1 MVIKIEAGKRT
12 LGKKSDR
19 KDLRKGFMIPGIM
32 YGQGVEGTPIQFNAP
47 DFMKAYKL
55 SIGELAIFNI
65 VLDGK
70 EQRCILKDKQIH
82 PVTRDIIHVD
92 FLILNPGHE
101 VSLLL
106 PIKFVGEAAG
116 QKMGGIVDII
126 VRTLSI
132 ACLPKDIP
140 GDVEI
145 DISALEIGDS
155 LHIKDL
161 KVPNVKIKDADDIT
175 IIVVHDKNKVV
186 ETDEEVEG
194 AEGVAAVPE
203 EATV

>member
-19 KDLRKGFMIPGIM
+19 KDLRKGFNIPGIM

-47 DFMKAYKL
+47 DFMKAYKQ

-65 VLDGK
+65 VVDGK
-70 EQRCILKDKQIH
+70 EHRCILKAKQIH
-82 PVTRDIIHVD
+82 PVRRDIIHVD
-92 FLILNPGHE
+92 FLLLNPGHE
-101 VSLLL
+101 VSLSL

-126 VRTLSI
+126 VRHLNI

-140 GDVEI
+140 EDVEV

-155 LHIKDL
+155 LHIKDV
-161 KVPNVKIKDADDIT
+161 KVPNVKVKDAEDIT
-175 IIVVHDKNKVV
+175 IVVIHDKSKVV
-186 ETDEEVEG
+186 EKLEDVEEKGQEG
-194 AEGVAAVPE
+194 SAE
-203 EATV
+203 

>member
-19 KDLRKGFMIPGIM
+19 KDLRKDFIIPGIM

-47 DFMKAYKL
+47 DFMKAYKQ

-65 VLDGK
+65 VVDGQ
-70 EQRCILKDKQIH
+70 EHRCILKDKQIH
-82 PVTRDIIHVD
+82 PVRRDILHVD
-92 FLILNPGHE
+92 FLLLNPGHE
-101 VSLLL
+101 VSLSL

-116 QKMGGIVDII
+116 AKQGGIVDII
-126 VRTLSI
+126 VRNLNI

-140 GDVEI
+140 EDVEV

-155 LHIKDL
+155 LHIKDI
-161 KVPNVKIKDADDIT
+161 KIPNVKIKDSEDVT
-175 IIVVHDKNKVV
+175 TVVVHDKNKVTEKV
-186 ETDEEVEG
+186 EEVE
-194 AEGVAAVPE
+194 EGVVAATE
-203 EATV
+203 

>member
-19 KDLRKGFMIPGIM
+19 KDLRKGFNIPGIM

-47 DFMKAYKL
+47 DFMKAYKQ

-65 VLDGK
+65 VVDGK
-70 EQRCILKDKQIH
+70 EHRCILKAKQIH
-82 PVTRDIIHVD
+82 PVRRDIIHVD
-92 FLILNPGHE
+92 FLLLNPGHE
-101 VSLLL
+101 VSLSL

-116 QKMGGIVDII
+116 QKMGGMIDII
-126 VRTLSI
+126 VRHLNI

-140 GDVEI
+140 EDVEV

-155 LHIKDL
+155 LHIKDV
-161 KVPNVKIKDADDIT
+161 KVPNVKVKDAEDIT
-175 IIVVHDKNKVV
+175 IVVIHDKSNVV
-186 ETDEEVEG
+186 EKLEDVEEKGQEG
-194 AEGVAAVPE
+194 SAE
-203 EATV
+203 

>member
-19 KDLRKGFMIPGIM
+19 KDLRKGFNIPGIM

-47 DFMKAYKL
+47 DFMKAYKQ

-65 VLDGK
+65 VVDGK
-70 EQRCILKDKQIH
+70 EHRCILKAKQIH
-82 PVTRDIIHVD
+82 PVRRDIIHVD
-92 FLILNPGHE
+92 FLLLNPGHE
-101 VSLLL
+101 VSLSL

-116 QKMGGIVDII
+116 QKMGGMIDII
-126 VRTLSI
+126 VRHLNI

-140 GDVEI
+140 EDVEV

-155 LHIKDL
+155 LHIKDV
-161 KVPNVKIKDADDIT
+161 KVPNVKVKDAEDIT
-175 IIVVHDKNKVV
+175 IVVIHDKSKVV
-186 ETDEEVEG
+186 EKLEDVEEKGQEG
-194 AEGVAAVPE
+194 SAE
-203 EATV
+203 